1 MHCIA
6 VIITKID
13 IQNLYILKIILLMSG
28 PTFEINRIKIITTHS
43 YNLDKNQDCT
53 ICRQHLNSSSIY
65 ALEKGIKSQVQ
76 QGTCGHMFHNE
87 CIDPWLDRKSVV

>member
-1 MHCIA
+1 
-6 VIITKID
+6 
-13 IQNLYILKIILLMSG
+13 MSG

-87 CIDPWLDRKSVV
+87 CIDPWLKTNKKCPICCIPWNILDIY